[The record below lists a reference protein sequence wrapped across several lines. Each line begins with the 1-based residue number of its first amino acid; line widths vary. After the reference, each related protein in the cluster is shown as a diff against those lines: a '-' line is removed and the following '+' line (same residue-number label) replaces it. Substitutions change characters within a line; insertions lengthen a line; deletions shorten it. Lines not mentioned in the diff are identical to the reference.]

1 MSHRRRGDDGQA
13 RAHPGAGDPQAIRTA
28 ADVRHL
34 LSEQITLLRAN
45 PDLEPLRKARQV
57 AQLARV
63 ALRAIE
69 TDMLAARLEAMEAA
83 LRVRKDT
90 QPPKETSP

>member
-1 MSHRRRGDDGQA
+1 MSHRRCGNDGQA
-13 RAHPGAGDPQAIRTA
+13 RAHPGAGDPQAIWTA

-34 LSEQITLLRAN
+34 ISEEITLLRAN

-63 ALRAIE
+63 ALHAIE
-69 TDMLAARLEAMEAA
+69 TDLLAARLEAIEAA

-90 QPPKETSP
+90 RTPKETSP